1 MKRVKSSINV
11 RKYIF
16 SDRDGVDKGLHI
28 FVCTNCRGLVVVVG
42 CDGNCEFESF
52 P

>member
-1 MKRVKSSINV
+1 MKRVKSSMNV
-11 RKYIF
+11 RKYTF
-16 SDRDGVDKGLHI
+16 PDRDGVDKGPHI
-28 FVCTNCRGLVVVVG
+28 SVCNTWRGLVVVVG